1 MSLRAIAVLAGA
13 LLVSGCQ
20 TNPQGQPVTSAD
32 RMPTGAEVPGFRCP
46 PAGTQAIY
54 PRLTV
59 TYHGADPADPVMCV
73 GERSDSTMRRP
84 VLFTLFAELE
94 NQDEIRALLS
104 RLYPLEPGR
113 QVSGTFIFRTP
124 GGASLFRHNT
134 IRILGIEDMELDGQT
149 RRVAVVER
157 IEQNPHFPQ
166 FHNIRYTI
174 RLDLETGIELSR
186 EGEMLRGG
194 PGLMSPAFRA
204 VRLVV
209 PQEAPV
215 AAAARPAPSAF
226 NCPPAGTEVRY
237 GTGVILRYLGAQDG
251 EPTTC
256 LLQHSATG
264 EQVRRRVFNEFE
276 NLGNSVEVS
285 SLLARLYPLE
295 PGRSTTVTL
304 RLSTPTGTVTSHAEI
319 RVLRFEEI
327 TIGQQSRHV
336 AVVQRV
342 ERDWNS
348 AQVQTT
354 NWVDLQTGVS
364 LAQQGAVLRGEP
376 AIRPASWRA
385 VEMTIGR

>member
-134 IRILGIEDMELDGQT
+134 SRILGIEDMELDGQT

-215 AAAARPAPSAF
+215 AAAARPADTALSRSSGRRADYVSA
-226 NCPPAGTEVRY
+226 
-237 GTGVILRYLGAQDG
+237 
-251 EPTTC
+251 PTFG
-256 LLQHSATG
+256 H
-264 EQVRRRVFNEFE
+264 
-276 NLGNSVEVS
+276 
-285 SLLARLYPLE
+285 
-295 PGRSTTVTL
+295 GR
-304 RLSTPTGTVTSHAEI
+304 TGTAA
-319 RVLRFEEI
+319 R
-327 TIGQQSRHV
+327 
-336 AVVQRV
+336 VQRV
-342 ERDWNS
+342 RESRK
-348 AQVQTT
+348 
-354 NWVDLQTGVS
+354 LC
-364 LAQQGAVLRGEP
+364 RGELS
-376 AIRPASWRA
+376 ARPSLSPRTRSEHDRHTALIHAHRHSNLPR
-385 VEMTIGR
+385 